1 MKNNKISVNKKYIL
15 IALFMSISLLILC
28 QDYSLTET
36 NSNYNEVDTLAI
48 DDSLSTLPDTL
59 YNQVKYQDYNQSD
72 SLQYSGKSSSLNLTE
87 DSISLSGNAK
97 ITYQNIFIEADSLY
111 LNLEN
116 KNAFSYGDAMIKQE
130 GQIFLS
136 KDIKM
141 DIESKRGI
149 LKNGSGS
156 LEQGFIYGSQIR
168 KIDDKVFDI
177 DNGIF
182 TTCDDINPH
191 FYIKSKRLR
200 IFQNESIAAKPVVYY
215 VNHFPVMALPFAA
228 FSIERGR
235 NNGFLIPQPGWN
247 NSDGKYLKN
256 IAYYYAYKDY
266 FENKI
271 AFDFYEKKGWNFNI
285 TNKYIVR
292 YLFNGGMN
300 FNYRKRDYN
309 NNTSTDWSLQA
320 NHRHTLKNNSSFI
333 ANINYATSE
342 VIWDNSTNIDDR
354 LTESI
359 SSSATYSKGFDNSTL
374 NISSYYSE
382 NFITNTKSITLPSIR
397 YSESTTPIYELIGM
411 KSNQVKD
418 AWWKSLSYNY
428 SFNASH
434 AGTIKD
440 QDASFEDIIWSNES
454 YTDSLGNEVIVNQH
468 NLGALHNLSF
478 SFSPDISNYFNISQS
493 INFREAWYDRTKEE
507 KGFARGNSFSLSSS
521 ASTKLYGL
529 RRVNIAS
536 LRAIRHVV
544 TPRVSFS
551 YTPDFSEND
560 EFYSF
565 SGISLASGKRR
576 RSLNFS
582 LNQIWQVK
590 YFDEITESE
599 KKNNNLF
606 SMNSSFSYDLEK
618 ETNKMSRINHSL
630 KFNPNSFALRNIQVS
645 YNNSVS
651 FSHDFYQKTWGNLN
665 LENWRFNQTL
675 GFSGSFRYFH
685 YFPKTQNPLKTG
697 QRVVQDTIK
706 YAELDWDYYQ
716 SSSERKNWTLN
727 FTHALSFDKDFLDPN
742 SNNLNI
748 ALDMHLTSNWHLG
761 YSNRVNIITDE
772 ILSHNLSLRRDLH
785 CWNLTFDYSRS
796 NEFWEYKIILTN
808 NKLSDILK
816 FPFEARR

>member
-48 DDSLSTLPDTL
+48 DDSLSTLPDSL

-440 QDASFEDIIWSNES
+440 PDASFEDIIWSNES

-478 SFSPDISNYFNISQS
+478 SFSPDISNYFNVSQS

-582 LNQIWQVK
+582 LNQIWQIK

-630 KFNPNSFALRNIQVS
+630 KFNPNSFALSNIQVS

>member
-1 MKNNKISVNKKYIL
+1 MKNNNLLINKKYIL
-15 IALFMSISLLILC
+15 ILLFMYITFMIYC
-28 QDYSLTET
+28 QDNVVLEAENLENGL
-36 NSNYNEVDTLAI
+36 NSGIVN
-48 DDSLSTLPDTL
+48 DSLKVISDSLEAKT
-59 YNQVKYQDYNQSD
+59 KYEEYTQAD
-72 SLQYSGKSSSLNLTE
+72 SLQYSGKRSSLNLSE
-87 DSISLSGNAK
+87 DTISLSGDAK
-97 ITYQNIFIEADSLY
+97 ITYQDIFIEADSLF
-111 LNLEN
+111 LDLES
-116 KNAFSYGDAMIKQE
+116 KNAFSYGDAMIKQL

-141 DIESKRGI
+141 DVESKTGI
-149 LKNGSGS
+149 LENGSGA

-168 KIDDKVFDI
+168 KVDNKVFDI

-182 TTCDDINPH
+182 TTCDDIDPH

-200 IFQNESIAAKPVVYY
+200 IFQNETIAAKPVVYY

-235 NNGFLIPQPGWN
+235 HNGFLIPQPGWN

-256 IAYYYAYKDY
+256 IAYYFAFKDY
-266 FENKI
+266 YENKI

-285 TNKYIVR
+285 TNRYIVR
-292 YLFNGGMN
+292 YLFNGGLN

-309 NNTSTDWSLQA
+309 NNTATDWSLQA

-342 VIWDNSTNIDDR
+342 VIWENSTDIDDR

-382 NFITNTKSITLPSIR
+382 NFVSKTKSITLPSIR
-397 YSESTTPIYELIGM
+397 YSESTTPIYELIGL

-418 AWWKSLSYNY
+418 YWWKSLSYNY

-434 AGTIKD
+434 AGTVRDDNSSFKD
-440 QDASFEDIIWSNES
+440 LIWSNKT
-454 YTDSLGNEVIVNQH
+454 YLDTLGNEVIINQH
-468 NLGALHNLSF
+468 NLGALHSLSF

-493 INFREAWYDRTKEE
+493 MNFREAWFDRNKEE
-507 KGFARGNSFSLSSS
+507 SNITRGNSFSFNTS

-529 RRVNIAS
+529 KRFKLAS

-544 TPRVSFS
+544 TPRISFA
-551 YTPDFSEND
+551 YTPDYSEND
-560 EFYSF
+560 KFYSF
-565 SGISLASGKRR
+565 SGISLASGKRK
-576 RSLNFS
+576 RSINFS

-590 YFDEITESE
+590 YFDKMTETE

-606 SMNSSFSYDLEK
+606 SMNSSLSYDLEK
-618 ETNKMSRINHSL
+618 ESRRMSRISHSL
-630 KFNPNSFALRNIQVS
+630 KFSPNSFTINKVQIS
-645 YNNSVS
+645 YNNSIN
-651 FSHDFYQKTWGNLN
+651 FSHDFYDRSWGDLN

-675 GFSGSFRYFH
+675 GFSGNFRYFH
-685 YFPKTQNPLKTG
+685 YFPKVQNPLKTG

-706 YAELDWDYYQ
+706 YAELDWDYYE
-716 SSSERKNWTLN
+716 SSSERKNWSLN
-727 FTHALSFDKDFLDPN
+727 LTHALSFDKNFLDPN
-742 SNNLNI
+742 SNNLNLS
-748 ALDMHLTSNWHLG
+748 LDMYLTNNWHLG
-761 YSNRVNIITDE
+761 YSNRINIITDE
-772 ILSHNLSLRRDLH
+772 ILSHNLSLKRDLH
-785 CWNLTFDYSRS
+785 CWNLSFDYSRS
-796 NEFWEYKIILTN
+796 NEFWEYKVVLTN